1 MMSVPCCKNAQCKK
15 KLRKKEELLEALRS
29 QGLRITKQRKLI
41 VEIILNH
48 ECACCKE
55 IFWEAQQK
63 DPSIG
68 IATVYRM
75 VKTLEEIGA
84 IDRRNLYRI
93 DIEKEMEEN
102 SSCKVVLKDQKVVE
116 LSQEEFLKALHL
128 GLERTRGLNAEE
140 IESVF
145 MPSGYVLQSG
155 AVEENPIK
163 TGVKAAC

>member
-1 MMSVPCCKNAQCKK
+1 MSAPCCNDVQYRKVLQ
-15 KLRKKEELLEALRS
+15 KKEELLEALRS

-55 IFWEAQQK
+55 IFWEAQQR

-93 DIEKEMEEN
+93 DIENKTEEN
-102 SSCKVVLKDQKVVE
+102 NGCKVVLKDQNVIE
-116 LSQEEFLKALHL
+116 LSQEELLQALHL
-128 GLERTRGLNAEE
+128 GLEKTRGLSEKE
-140 IESVF
+140 IESIF
-145 MPSGYVLQSG
+145 ISSGYALQSD
-155 AVEENPIK
+155 AVEMNPIE

>member
-1 MMSVPCCKNAQCKK
+1 MSALCCNDVQYRKVLQ
-15 KLRKKEELLEALRS
+15 KKEELLEALRS

-55 IFWEAQQK
+55 IFWEAQQR

-93 DIEKEMEEN
+93 DIENKTEEN
-102 SSCKVVLKDQKVVE
+102 NGCKVVLKDQNVIE
-116 LSQEEFLKALHL
+116 LSQEELLQALHL
-128 GLERTRGLNAEE
+128 GLEKTRGLSEKE
-140 IESVF
+140 IESIF
-145 MPSGYVLQSG
+145 ISSGYALQSD
-155 AVEENPIK
+155 AVEMNPIE